1 MSNRNPAEAPA
12 VAIYTTRPTF
22 LVAVAQTTGCCRMF
36 PPITSW
42 FSATS
47 CGVCCFSYSSSSS
60 MRAATTVRRRRRPL
74 LGSCGLLLVV
84 VVLVGNKNNSASAWT
99 TTSTK
104 GSTSASSSSSS
115 ASPPANSHHTGGA
128 GGLLTATT
136 TTTTTTTTK
145 KSDRQLH
152 DAASATQY
160 SLEGEPILVKPPKG
174 TGGVTRAYNQVVRG
188 LIDRR
193 ALLFLWM
200 SLPFPVRGHS

>member
-1 MSNRNPAEAPA
+1 

-84 VVLVGNKNNSASAWT
+84 VVLVGNKNNSARAWT

-104 GSTSASSSSSS
+104 GSTSSSSSSSS
-115 ASPPANSHHTGGA
+115 A
-128 GGLLTATT
+128 LLTAA
-136 TTTTTTTTK
+136 TTTTTTTK

-152 DAASATQY
+152 DAAGTTQY

-188 LIDRR
+188 LFGRR
-193 ALLFLWM
+193 PLLFLWM